1 MEDKIL
7 ITVNVPL
14 LDEKYDIFIPIN
26 KKFGTVKKYIIDT
39 INELTSNGL
48 KNSNSMNLYDKE
60 TCRLYD
66 SNIYVKNSDIK
77 NGTVLVLI

>member
-39 INELTSNGL
+39 INET
-48 KNSNSMNLYDKE
+48 K
-60 TCRLYD
+60 
-66 SNIYVKNSDIK
+66 IPVIK
-77 NGTVLVLI
+77 QTII